1 MKNLAVLGSTG
12 SVGTSTLDVVRQNRD
27 LFNVEVLLANS
38 NFDLMMKQYEEFSPK
53 YIYLHD
59 SEARKSFLSQAGNF
73 SSKTTLLSSED
84 EIENLIFKNSQKDKE
99 AISTAK

>member
-38 NFDLMMKQYEEFSPK
+38 NFDLMMKQYEGT
-53 YIYLHD
+53 
-59 SEARKSFLSQAGNF
+59 GNDQEQVDHRP
-73 SSKTTLLSSED
+73 LMD
-84 EIENLIFKNSQKDKE
+84 EPEE
-99 AISTAK
+99 

>member
-38 NFDLMMKQYEEFSPK
+38 NFYLMMKQYEEFSPK

-59 SEARKSFLSQAGNF
+59 S
-73 SSKTTLLSSED
+73 
-84 EIENLIFKNSQKDKE
+84 
-99 AISTAK
+99 

>member
-53 YIYLHD
+53 YIYLFH
-59 SEARKSFLSQAGNF
+59 FLIM
-73 SSKTTLLSSED
+73 K
-84 EIENLIFKNSQKDKE
+84 NLTSY
-99 AISTAK
+99 